1 MQTRIVLTLTGAD
14 RVGIVEQ
21 VTKVLLQVGG
31 NVETSRM
38 ARLGGEFAMLMLV
51 ALPAEKAAD
60 LDTAL
65 EPLRA
70 QGFRMSATATQGSSP
85 AVPEGGHAYRVHVE
99 GADHEGIIHDIAA
112 GLAVAGITIES
123 METGTASAPVSGTPL
138 FTMSALVLVPAG
150 LDEAAWIA
158 ALNEAGDRANVDIEV
173 ALADS

>member
-1 MQTRIVLTLTGAD
+1 
-14 RVGIVEQ
+14 
-21 VTKVLLQVGG
+21 
-31 NVETSRM
+31 M

-60 LDTAL
+60 LDAAL

-70 QGFRMSATATQGSSP
+70 EGFRMSTTATQGSSP
-85 AVPEGGHAYRVHVE
+85 AVPEAGPAYRVHVE

-112 GLAVAGITIES
+112 GLAAAGITIES
-123 METGTASAPVSGTPL
+123 METGTESAPVSGTPL